1 MRGCINQSM
10 SYIKTKKKCAEF
22 WKAIY
27 YELEQGEEIK

>member
-1 MRGCINQSM
+1 MNERLYKPV
-10 SYIKTKKKCAEF
+10 SYIKTKKKGAEF